1 MGETDL
7 DFASC
12 LPACCCSVTKR
23 VQHFATPW
31 TTECHASLS
40 FTTSQSLLKLMSIEL
55 MMLSNRL
62 ILCRPLLLLSIF
74 PSIKGFPSELALPI
88 RCPKYWSFSFSISP
102 SNEYSRLISFRMD
115 WFPILGCPAIKPF
128 SFSKKEKLP
137 NMIFGLSCAVGNK
150 PTYSVTQTR
159 LNPRFFFFFA
169 VLCSMWDFSS
179 LTRNWTHSP

>member
-1 MGETDL
+1 MHVVVQSL
-7 DFASC
+7 SHVR
-12 LPACCCSVTKR
+12 LSV
-23 VQHFATPW
+23 TPW
-31 TTECHASLS
+31 TAACQASL
-40 FTTSQSLLKLMSIEL
+40 SQSLLKFMSIEEG
-55 MMLSNRL
+55 
-62 ILCRPLLLLSIF
+62 ILFNLLFCHLVLLFSVF
-74 PSIKGFPSELALPI
+74 PSIRVFSNESALCI

-159 LNPRFFFFFA
+159 LNPRFFFFFRCA
-169 VLCSMWDFSS
+169 MQYVGF
-179 LTRNWTHSP
+179 